1 MKKMAVLSFQSY
13 GFTAEPTYVMSERI
27 THFYGVDY
35 NGRSGTTIVLDT
47 GKEVTV
53 GEYASAVQRKIEDA
67 QKDE

>member
-1 MKKMAVLSFQSY
+1 
-13 GFTAEPTYVMSERI
+13 MSERI

-53 GEYASAVQRKIEDA
+53 GEYASVVQRKIEDA

>member
-1 MKKMAVLSFQSY
+1 MAVISFQSY
-13 GFTAEPTYVMSERI
+13 GYSPEPVRVMVERI

-53 GEYASAVQRKIEDA
+53 GEYSSDVQRKIEEA
-67 QKDE
+67 QKEH